1 MRYTWPGN
9 IRELKNVAEV
19 LAFEDQMITEEMVR
33 LLLEDDINAVPDQGD
48 LQDQLILQA
57 GLSFKEYEKSI
68 LKELLSHKS
77 QTEVCNQLGISRVTL
92 WRKLNGVSEKK

>member
-1 MRYTWPGN
+1 
-9 IRELKNVAEV
+9 
-19 LAFEDQMITEEMVR
+19 MVSP
-33 LLLEDDINAVPDQGD
+33 LLEDDIDTVSDQGD
-48 LQDQLILQA
+48 LQDQLILPA

-68 LKELLSHKS
+68 LQELLSHKS